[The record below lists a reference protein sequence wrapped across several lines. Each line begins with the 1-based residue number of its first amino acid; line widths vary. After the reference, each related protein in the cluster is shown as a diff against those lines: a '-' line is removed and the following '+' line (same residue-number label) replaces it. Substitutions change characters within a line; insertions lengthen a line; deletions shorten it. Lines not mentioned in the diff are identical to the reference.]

1 MINSL
6 MGLLISKGILGL
18 GAYDVEECHLDEVEM
33 YAWPDISDL
42 DGAVVG
48 VEEKEICAMYI
59 W

>member
-33 YAWPDISDL
+33 YAWPDTRSRWCC
-42 DGAVVG
+42 GG
-48 VEEKEICAMYI
+48 G
-59 W
+59 